1 MILTKIMKNLKIKF
15 INILEYIIYIQLNIL
30 KKLKEKDTIMKL

>member
-1 MILTKIMKNLKIKF
+1 MKNLKIKF